1 MVQVLL
7 PQPSKKK
14 LMKKETKR
22 TINEYRFQLNIIG
35 LGVDEDEAL
44 TWALQQLGERN
55 SDVLEG
61 EIVFELIE
69 ETDEGLESEVLVK
82 PDEWVTV
89 IPEA

>member
-1 MVQVLL
+1 
-7 PQPSKKK
+7 
-14 LMKKETKR
+14 MKKETKR

-69 ETDEGLESEVLVK
+69 ETDEYLESEVLVK

>member
-1 MVQVLL
+1 
-7 PQPSKKK
+7 
-14 LMKKETKR
+14 MKKETKR

-82 PDEWVTV
+82 PDEWVAV

>member
-1 MVQVLL
+1 
-7 PQPSKKK
+7 
-14 LMKKETKR
+14 MKKETKR

-61 EIVFELIE
+61 EIVFELVE
-69 ETDEGLESEVLVK
+69 ETDEYLESEVLVK

>member
-1 MVQVLL
+1 
-7 PQPSKKK
+7 
-14 LMKKETKR
+14 MKKETKR

-44 TWALQQLGERN
+44 TWALQQLGESN

-69 ETDEGLESEVLVK
+69 ETDEGLEAEVLVK

>member
-1 MVQVLL
+1 
-7 PQPSKKK
+7 
-14 LMKKETKR
+14 MKKETKR

-61 EIVFELIE
+61 EIVFEMVE
-69 ETDEGLESEVLVK
+69 ETDEYLEYEVLVK

>member
-1 MVQVLL
+1 
-7 PQPSKKK
+7 
-14 LMKKETKR
+14 MKKETKR

-44 TWALQQLGERN
+44 TWVLQQLGERN

>member
-1 MVQVLL
+1 
-7 PQPSKKK
+7 
-14 LMKKETKR
+14 MKKETKR

>member
-1 MVQVLL
+1 
-7 PQPSKKK
+7 
-14 LMKKETKR
+14 MKKETKR

-61 EIVFELIE
+61 EIVFELI
-69 ETDEGLESEVLVK
+69 
-82 PDEWVTV
+82 
-89 IPEA
+89 